1 MEIINKV
8 KMNPKNNFQCEPFLN
23 PLVRY
28 NEAEN
33 RGVTPSLCAFG
44 GWVREPFE
52 PFALFTS
59 QRLDLSFGAN
69 TPTRL
74 RVGYAQIVRRGAA
87 RSDGGGT
94 QDPHPT
100 SGQGRDPS
108 FRVGSSEG
116 GFPARWRFRAHC
128 EEREFAWT
136 RSIQVKLGNLKRSPF
151 ECERSIVGI
160 NEIRYISKIRV
171 DSAILKTIFDYVCPR
186 ISFNLMMITNDH
198 KIFLLQR
205 SQSFHYPKV
214 IRDLKLNK
222 INLNLLKSLYTS
234 EMETVRHLFFD
245 FLPPPK
251 QEEHLKEDVVY
262 IFPGG
267 HSNRGEPVLLTL
279 LREFQEETS
288 LKVDIQNLKFH
299 QSCIFNV
306 LIYDLLIQKQF
317 NNYVFPVKI
326 DLSSKEISDRFV
338 PTKHTKNPTFVD
350 ISGCETLSDIFVR
363 VQNFMLL

>member
-1 MEIINKV
+1 
-8 KMNPKNNFQCEPFLN
+8 MNPKKNFRFEPFLN
-23 PLVRY
+23 PVALRHHTAQSAVFEVQIGREVDPSETRSWPTFGRAWVNPLVRY
-28 NEAEN
+28 KEAEK
-33 RGVTPSLCAFG
+33 RGVTPSLFDSVSSPLTWRFSTLFQVPVALRHHVFEVQIG
-44 GWVREPFE
+44 REV
-52 PFALFTS
+52 
-59 QRLDLSFGAN
+59 D
-69 TPTRL
+69 
-74 RVGYAQIVRRGAA
+74 
-87 RSDGGGT
+87 
-94 QDPHPT
+94 
-100 SGQGRDPS
+100 
-108 FRVGSSEG
+108 SSE
-116 GFPARWRFRAHC
+116 
-128 EEREFAWT
+128 T
-136 RSIQVKLGNLKRSPF
+136 RSWPTFGWAWVK
-151 ECERSIVGI
+151 ERLTIVGI
-160 NEIRYISKIRV
+160 NERRYISKIRV
-171 DSAILKTIFDYVCPR
+171 DSAILKTIFDSVCPR

-279 LREFQEETS
+279 IREFQEETS
-288 LKVDIQNLKFH
+288 LKIDIQNLKFH

-306 LIYDLLIQKQF
+306 LIYDLMIRKWF
-317 NNYVFPVKI
+317 NNYVFPAKI